1 MANMARGSPQ
11 LSFFDEIDKLWKQK
25 HRCNVCEEDLCSEDG
40 KTFQELS
47 KKLNREKWG
56 QFLIDSKANG
66 NTYYLSYLK
75 KRNEGGKNEPSN
87 IQIVC
92 PNCES
97 LTKTVSVR
105 LPKKLVERMDEVIEF
120 ERTSKIRP
128 GQKYSRSDF
137 LNDAIETMV
146 LLDEFNREPRVL
158 FDEFDQQK
166 KPLWVSGQTISEY
179 GHTIEIRDVKKTG
192 GKHEGKLQLVIS
204 GPKVEQSGRETKT
217 LYSDKDSEEA
227 RQKVAKWL
235 GYSVED
241 DREYTESI
249 TKYSKLSILNLKM
262 RSFRRKFSLDIYRPE
277 KNDGNRTFFELAE
290 KNESDLRDI
299 NEIELRL
306 KAISERSLRM
316 DESLRKLKFAFQDES
331 NRDFREE

>member
-1 MANMARGSPQ
+1 MVRGSPQ

-25 HRCNVCEEDLCSEDG
+25 HRCNICEEDLRSKDG

-66 NTYYLSYLK
+66 SAYYLSYLK
-75 KRNEGGKNEPSN
+75 RRNEGGKNEPSN

-97 LTKTVSVR
+97 ITKTVSVR

-120 ERTSKIRP
+120 EKTKKIRP
-128 GQKYSRSDF
+128 AQRYRRSDF
-137 LNDAIETMV
+137 LNDAVETMV
-146 LLDEFNREPRVL
+146 LLDEFN
-158 FDEFDQQK
+158 QQ
-166 KPLWVSGQTISEY
+166 E
-179 GHTIEIRDVKKTG
+179 
-192 GKHEGKLQLVIS
+192 
-204 GPKVEQSGRETKT
+204 
-217 LYSDKDSEEA
+217 
-227 RQKVAKWL
+227 KWRK
-235 GYSVED
+235 SVD
-241 DREYTESI
+241 ESI

-262 RSFRRKFSLDIYRPE
+262 RSFRRKFSLDRYRPE
-277 KNDGNRTFFELAE
+277 KNDGTRTFFELAE

>member
-1 MANMARGSPQ
+1 MGRGSPQ
-11 LSFFDEIDKLWKQK
+11 LAFFDEIDKLWKQK
-25 HRCNVCEEDLCSEDG
+25 HRCNVCEEDLRSEDG

-66 NTYYLSYLK
+66 NSYYLSYLK

-97 LTKTVSVR
+97 ITKTVSVR

-120 ERTSKIRP
+120 EKTKKIRP

-146 LLDEFNREPRVL
+146 LLDEFNRH
-158 FDEFDQQK
+158 EFNRQK
-166 KPLWVSGQTISEY
+166 KPLWVSGQTISAY

-235 GYSVED
+235 GYFEN
-241 DREYTESI
+241 
-249 TKYSKLSILNLKM
+249 TKYKKISILDQKM
-262 RSFRRKFSLDIYRPE
+262 RRFREKFSPDKFRPE
-277 KNDGNRTFFELAE
+277 ENDGTRRFFELAE